1 MKYADGRSVLLG
13 DKVDLGA
20 GVTGVVVAVIDS
32 NEFASGYKP
41 EEWAYLLVGAL
52 VESEEAG
59 LTHYKMCDDDFVLI
73 ERASNEGGAGDP

>member
-1 MKYADGRSVLLG
+1 MKYADGKSVLLG

-32 NEFASGYKP
+32 NEFANGYKA

-59 LTHYKMCDDDFVLI
+59 LTHYPNSDNDFELI
-73 ERASNEGGAGDP
+73 KRS